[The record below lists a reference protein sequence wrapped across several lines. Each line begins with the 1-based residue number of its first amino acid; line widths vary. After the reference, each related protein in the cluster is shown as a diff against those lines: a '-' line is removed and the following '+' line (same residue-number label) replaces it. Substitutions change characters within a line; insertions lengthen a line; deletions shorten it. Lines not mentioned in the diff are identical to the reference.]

1 VQFRQGESTRYAD
14 GAYQRWMV
22 SLSGHFGHPGGML
35 ADQGD
40 EDQARIAHTALLAAA
55 AVGIALVASSGSDS
69 TDSRLR
75 YSTQHDAAYNVV
87 NGINP
92 TSVAQNLEYGGWVY
106 RNADSTFSA
115 AEPKKGTVD
124 KVNLGSPL
132 NVPSG
137 TTTTASYHTHGAF
150 DPIYD
155 SEHFSIM
162 DVAMNNTWGVDGYL
176 GTPAG
181 YLKYHHYVTGIITT
195 IGTIAN

>member
-1 VQFRQGESTRYAD
+1 
-14 GAYQRWMV
+14 M
-22 SLSGHFGHPGGML
+22 
-35 ADQGD
+35 
-40 EDQARIAHTALLAAA
+40 
-55 AVGIALVASSGSDS
+55 
-69 TDSRLR
+69 
-75 YSTQHDAAYNVV
+75 
-87 NGINP
+87 
-92 TSVAQNLEYGGWVY
+92 Y
-106 RNADSTFSA
+106 RNADATFSA
-115 AEPKKGTVD
+115 GEPKKGTVD

-162 DVAMNNTWGVDGYL
+162 DVTMNNTWGVDGYL

-195 IGTIAN
+195 VGTIAN